1 MKKPRYYYSLPLVK
15 TDVIAVESDFL
26 INNCIFNPESII
38 GVNKSLK
45 PMPRVTICSIL
56 DTDEE
61 TLSFG
66 AAYCS
71 SKDRFVKEIGRQLSY
86 ERALNNPMRVVS
98 VKDQNVNQ
106 VRIQNC
112 NELETLIFNT
122 NPKKF

>member
-15 TDVIAVESDFL
+15 TDVIAVESEFL
-26 INNCIFNPESII
+26 INNCMFNPESII

-45 PMPRVTICSIL
+45 PMPRLTICSIL
-56 DTDEE
+56 DTDDE

-71 SKDRFVKEIGRQLSY
+71 EKDRFVKATGRAISY

-98 VKDQNVNQ
+98 IKGQDVNQ